1 MTTDFRYGQLADTA
15 ISVAAHLEA
24 ELEEALAEHR
34 LTRPSFLVLDALE
47 RAEGQTL
54 NQRELVDRA
63 AADVRDAVG
72 APGTAGARP
81 A

>member
-1 MTTDFRYGQLADTA
+1 MSEHVLADRELVDTV
-15 ISVAAHLEA
+15 ISVAVHVED

-54 NQRELVDRA
+54 NQRELVSVDAASIA
-63 AADVRDAVG
+63 AA
-72 APGTAGARP
+72 
-81 A
+81 